1 VSPPNESESKPAATP
16 AAPVELVRKVYAK
29 DLREK
34 DKVQTVFKVA
44 KKSRTTARSG
54 KSFLVVGLVDRTGEL
69 DARVFDKVDEL
80 EPTFA
85 EGDYLL
91 VEGNVIAFH
100 GKPQLVIEKL
110 EKLDPEPLD
119 PAEFAPP
126 PAPLGTVPATPS
138 AEDGR
143 PPAGVREL
151 VDRLHDPQLKA
162 LLRSMLEVPEVADG
176 LRNGHGPRG
185 TPWAHKGG
193 LAEHL
198 ASFARLAARIAE
210 HFPAVDRDLVVAG
223 AVVQLLGRAQG
234 ASDRAFES
242 TDRGRL
248 VGAPATAAQLIR
260 ERARLV
266 DGFPPLLEQH
276 LTHLALAGVVPPA
289 TLEALV
295 LRSARD
301 LEDTV
306 GSWLDAMSRDG
317 GGGHWTDPA
326 RHDAG
331 ALWKGPAPTARGRAP
346 VEPREPREP
355 RESRRKKDREPKP
368 AKAAAP
374 PAPKLA
380 FKPLDELAP
389 KEPEPASPEPAPAPE
404 APAETPPEN
413 PNPEG

>member
-1 VSPPNESESKPAATP
+1 MSESK
-16 AAPVELVRKVYAK
+16 PVELVRKVYAR

-44 KKSRTTARSG
+44 RKSKTTARSG
-54 KSFLVVGLVDRTGEL
+54 KAFLVVSLVDRTGEL

-80 EPTFA
+80 ESVFA

-91 VEGNVIAFH
+91 VEGGVIAFH

-119 PAEFAPP
+119 PAEFAAP
-126 PAPLGTVPATPS
+126 PAAAADKGAGGAPAPS
-138 AEDGR
+138 GGEDGR

-151 VDRLHDPQLKA
+151 VDRLHDPNLKA
-162 LLRSMLEVPEVADG
+162 LLRSMLEVPEVAEG

-185 TPWAHKGG
+185 TPWAYKGG

-198 ASFARLAARIAE
+198 ASYARLASRIAE
-210 HFPAVDRDLVVAG
+210 HFPAVDRDLVAAG
-223 AVVQLLGRAQG
+223 AVAQLLGRAQG

-242 TDRGRL
+242 SDRGHL
-248 VGAPATAAQLIR
+248 VGGPASAAQLIR
-260 ERARLV
+260 ERARLL

-295 LRSARD
+295 LRSARE
-301 LEDTV
+301 LEDKV
-306 GSWLDAMSRDG
+306 GSWLELMSRDG

-326 RHDAG
+326 RHEDG
-331 ALWKGPAPTARGRAP
+331 AIWKGPAPTARGRAP
-346 VEPREPREP
+346 VEPRKKREREP
-355 RESRRKKDREPKP
+355 RPSKGSGGSG
-368 AKAAAP
+368 P
-374 PAPKLA
+374 PAAKMA

-389 KEPEPASPEPAPAPE
+389 REPAPEAAPEAAGTPAPE
-404 APAETPPEN
+404 APAEPPAEPPPET
-413 PNPEG
+413 PNSEG